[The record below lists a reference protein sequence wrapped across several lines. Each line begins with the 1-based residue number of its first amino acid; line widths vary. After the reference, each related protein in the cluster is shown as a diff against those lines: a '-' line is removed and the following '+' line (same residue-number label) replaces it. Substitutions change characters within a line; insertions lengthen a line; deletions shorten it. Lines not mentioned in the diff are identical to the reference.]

1 MFFSLLLA
9 VPLPASGLQRESAR
23 PGGPM
28 RAGDALASVVHRT
41 RCQQRERAQVEKKF
55 TPAHGHARRVDQRR

>member
-1 MFFSLLLA
+1 
-9 VPLPASGLQRESAR
+9 
-23 PGGPM
+23 M

>member
-41 RCQQRERAQVEKKF
+41 KSPRRSCGAGQSSMY
-55 TPAHGHARRVDQRR
+55 AHPKGDEL